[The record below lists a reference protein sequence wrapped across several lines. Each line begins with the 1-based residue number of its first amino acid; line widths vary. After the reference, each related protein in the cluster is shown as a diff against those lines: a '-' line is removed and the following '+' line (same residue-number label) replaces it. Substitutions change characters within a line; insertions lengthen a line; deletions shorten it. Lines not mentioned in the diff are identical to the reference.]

1 MNKAGLRLVF
11 AGTPPFARRVLE
23 AVLVAGR
30 HPVQRVFTQ
39 PDRPAGRNRRAR
51 QSAVK
56 QCALQHG
63 LPLLQPENAGALRPG
78 ALRDIDLLLVVA
90 YGLLLPPAILAT
102 PGQGCVNIHASLL
115 PRWRGAAPIQR
126 AIEAG
131 DRESGITI
139 MQMEAGLDS
148 GPIMEQITCPIR
160 AGDTGGALHERLAEI
175 SAEAINPVL
184 DRIAAQTISQT
195 PQDARQASYARKISK
210 QEAELDW
217 GRPALE
223 LAHKVRAFNPAPVA
237 RARLGNRQARIW
249 EAGVKPAAGPPRPPG
264 TVARAKDSLDI
275 QTGQGLLAVT
285 RLQLP
290 GKKAM
295 SARDFLNG
303 YPDFPG

>member
-1 MNKAGLRLVF
+1 MNKAGLRLAF

-23 AVLVAGR
+23 AVLGAGR

-39 PDRPAGRNRRAR
+39 PDRPAGRNRKTR

-63 LPLLQPENAGALRPG
+63 LPLLQPENAGAFRPD

-90 YGLLLPPAILAT
+90 YGLLLPPEILAM

-148 GPIMEQITCPIR
+148 GPIIEQVACPIQ
-160 AGDTGGALHERLAEI
+160 AGDTGGALHERLAQI
-175 SAEAINPVL
+175 SADAINPVL

-195 PQDARQASYARKISK
+195 PQDERRASYARKISK

-223 LAHKVRAFNPAPVA
+223 LARKVRAFNPAPVA
-237 RARLGNRQARIW
+237 QARLGDKRARIW
-249 EAGVKPAAGPPRPPG
+249 EAGVKPAPGPAGPPG
-264 TVARAKDSLDI
+264 AISRAKDSLDI
-275 QTGQGLLAVT
+275 QTGQGVLAIT

-303 YPDFPG
+303 YPNFPG

>member
-1 MNKAGLRLVF
+1 MNKAGLSLAF

-23 AVLVAGR
+23 AVLAAGR

-56 QCALQHG
+56 ECALEHG
-63 LPLLQPENAGALRPG
+63 LPLLQPENAGAFRPG

-90 YGLLLPPAILAT
+90 YGLLLPPEILAT

-148 GPIMEQITCPIR
+148 GPIMEQMACPIQ

-175 SAEAINPVL
+175 SADAINPVL

-195 PQDARQASYARKISK
+195 PQDERQASYAQKISK

-223 LAHKVRAFNPAPVA
+223 LARKVRAFNPAPVA
-237 RARLGNRQARIW
+237 RARLGNRRARIW

-275 QTGQGLLAVT
+275 QTGRDLLAVT